1 VNLLDKTNV
10 SLNEEDIDS
19 IEHLDSSNIEGK
31 YIEGCKDAIRFT
43 CSFPIGKSF
52 SDLGSEITVH
62 RSNFLNEEFECITN
76 IVVAA
81 YENDDFFEKSMKDTL
96 ETLLGNIW
104 KIVLIEDYDE
114 IYCAIHQ
121 TFS

>member
-1 VNLLDKTNV
+1 MV
-10 SLNEEDIDS
+10 
-19 IEHLDSSNIEGK
+19 
-31 YIEGCKDAIRFT
+31 
-43 CSFPIGKSF
+43 
-52 SDLGSEITVH
+52 SDLGSEITVYG
-62 RSNFLNEEFECITN
+62 SNFLNKELECITN

-96 ETLLGNIW
+96 ETLLGNTW

-121 TFS
+121 RYHNLVSLPIDKT